1 MRKAKRSDHAEIEA
15 IDDACKNLG
24 SWRLDGCHMFV
35 TLEPAPCARSQHP
48 QGLKGFISER
58 LTRLGAAGSA
68 INILEMK
75 GAKVVDAF
83 GGIMEAEC
91 AALLKEFLTRQE
103 AKIKAPYRG
112 FLLFH

>member
-1 MRKAKRSDHAEIEA
+1 EIEA

-35 TLEPAPCARSQHP
+35 TLEPCPMCAGAIATAR
-48 QGLKGFISER
+48 IER
-58 LTRLGAAGSA
+58 VYFGAFDPALGAAGSA

-91 AALLKEFLTRQE
+91 AALLKEFFD
-103 AKIKAPYRG
+103 KARSKN
-112 FLLFH
+112 